1 MNNET
6 LTYLQTIEQFLVTK
20 GTEIGIAIIKAALI
34 WFIGKQ
40 IIKLIN
46 KAFSAII
53 TKNKVDISLQFFL
66 KSIVHNALTVLL
78 IMTVLTTLGVEMTS
92 FFALLGAAGLA
103 VGMALQGSL
112 ANFAGGVLI
121 LLLKPFKVGDSIE
134 AKGNA
139 GTVSEIQIFHT
150 VIKTF
155 DLKTVIIPN
164 GALYNDVIINNSVEP
179 ARKIQ
184 WTFTINYGDDIDLAR
199 KTIEEVIFSDKRVID
214 KKAPF
219 IIISSVSNSGIQF
232 TVRALVKNADFTD
245 VESEKKEEVKL
256 AFDKAGIAKPATH
269 TNIHVYKKD
278 EA

>member
-20 GTEIGIAIIKAALI
+20 GTEIGIAIIKATLI

-134 AKGNA
+134 SKGNA

-164 GALYNDVIINNSVEP
+164 GALYNDVIVNNSIEP
-179 ARKIQ
+179 ARKVQ
-184 WTFTINYGDDIDLAR
+184 WTFNINYGDDIDLAR

-214 KKAPF
+214 KKDPF
-219 IIISSVSNSGIQF
+219 IIISSVSNAGIQF
-232 TVRALVKNADFTD
+232 NVRALVKNADFTN
-245 VESEKKEEVKL
+245 VESEKKEEMKL
-256 AFDKAGIAKPATH
+256 AFDKAGIAKPSTH
-269 TNIHVYKKD
+269 TNIHLYKKD